1 MEVSSHVTSAVTSSV
16 GRCCWPAPEE
26 HQARADEPC
35 REPPPAAPQTKYYVP
50 SSRIGLKRVAVGLR
64 PQEHKQLKLL
74 ALKRETS
81 VEALL
86 REAVESLLASR
97 RKGRGERA

>member
-1 MEVSSHVTSAVTSSV
+1 
-16 GRCCWPAPEE
+16 
-26 HQARADEPC
+26 
-35 REPPPAAPQTKYYVP
+35 VP